1 MTGDSNVVEEAMQT
15 LNDSGDLLRQV
26 RGIHCAKCGLRRCEL
41 LSYRNGIKGMEWWNV
56 WVRAAEAL
64 FATVSTRLRCS
75 VRRRRWLCT
84 CVCGCVIL
92 RLYADRVAEEGCRR
106 GLRDVSELVWEDAL
120 VRTTLVTC
128 RFCYSKPPLTLG
140 GSSRVSV
147 RWPDNAP
154 QFTPRSFYTWP
165 QRAPADTKEG
175 SHSSLVTMGK

>member
-1 MTGDSNVVEEAMQT
+1 MTGHSNVVEEAMQT

-26 RGIHCAKCGLRRCEL
+26 RGIHCTKCGLRRCEL

-75 VRRRRWLCT
+75 VRRRRCSCA

-128 RFCYSKPPLTLG
+128 RFCYSTPPLTLA
-140 GSSRVSV
+140 RVYQSV
-147 RWPDNAP
+147 GQTTRHRLRHDLFIPGLNEHLQTLKKA
-154 QFTPRSFYTWP
+154 
-165 QRAPADTKEG
+165 
-175 SHSSLVTMGK
+175 VTGH